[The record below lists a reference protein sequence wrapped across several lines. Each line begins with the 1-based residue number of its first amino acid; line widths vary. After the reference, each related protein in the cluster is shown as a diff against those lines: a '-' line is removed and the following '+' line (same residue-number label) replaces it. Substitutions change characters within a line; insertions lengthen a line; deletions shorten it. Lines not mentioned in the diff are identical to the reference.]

1 MAVKNLMDALEDELR
16 DLLSAEKQLLRALPK
31 MAKKASN
38 PQLKEAFEKHREQT
52 EEHVARLEEAF
63 TMLDKKP
70 RSKAC
75 KAMQGLVEEGE
86 EMMSEEAE
94 PESMDAMII
103 AAAQKIEHYEI
114 ASYGAVCTWAK
125 TLGLNEMKEL
135 LGKTLNEEKV
145 TDEDLSGLADTINP
159 QAAEEE

>member
-1 MAVKNLMDALEDELR
+1 MAVKNLTDALEDELR

-159 QAAEEE
+159 QAVEEE

>member
-1 MAVKNLMDALEDELR
+1 MPIKNLTDVLQEELR

-31 MAKKASN
+31 MAKKASA
-38 PQLKEAFEKHREQT
+38 PELKEAFETHRAQT
-52 EEHVARLEEAF
+52 EQHVSRLEEAF
-63 TMLDKKP
+63 AMLDKKP

-75 KAMQGLVEEGE
+75 KAMQGLIEEGE
-86 EMMSEEAE
+86 EMMGEEAD
-94 PESMDAMII
+94 PEAMDAMII

-135 LGKTLNEEKV
+135 LGQTLEEEKV
-145 TDEDLSGLADTINP
+145 TDENLTGIALTINP